1 MTPHCH
7 SVKEEVVAVDEQVAR
22 LDEELRALDKRRE
35 EIEEEK
41 KVLAQQR
48 ITALARTAPINAMLP
63 EVFVAIFEE
72 VCSVGDREAVE
83 TAFRLTSVSKMWRE
97 IMLNTPRAW
106 GKVVIEVEEDSQ
118 ARPMI
123 RRAQAFLERS
133 KATPITITID
143 VGCWSKTEDRASM
156 VADILDLI
164 APHIHRCTRLIC
176 KGRDEADAPAF
187 LTRLSPHFGPMLSD
201 FTIESRDS
209 VRLQMP
215 ELPYLTRLAIDDV
228 GPSGAWS
235 KNMFS
240 NLKILW
246 IRYIKPIQFEGF
258 LDALSS
264 AKDRLEELRLCRC
277 TLAFDSHGF
286 LYPAPSTIR
295 AYCPSLKKLTVVDML
310 PGDIDLI
317 FESISAPALEEV
329 HLGLDSA
336 RFRYFKFM
344 DSSIATSFPQST
356 IKRLELEECTV
367 ENSELRALLATL
379 QAVGPSLKTLAF
391 TAGEIDMRLYEVLIA
406 EPSILPHLTRLECKR
421 INGDLTGRE
430 VLRLVQA
437 RAGHGRGVAPL
448 QSLLVEKCRS
458 FEHEMI
464 GQIKQFVRDVQFT
477 PF

>member
-1 MTPHCH
+1 MNPPRH
-7 SVKEEVVAVDEQVAR
+7 SVKEEVAIVDEQVAR

-35 EIEEEK
+35 EIEDEK

-48 ITALARTAPINAMLP
+48 LAALARTAPINAMLP
-63 EVFVAIFEE
+63 EIFVAIFEE

-83 TAFRLTSVSKMWRE
+83 TAFHLTTVSKLWRG

-106 GKVVIEVEEDSQ
+106 GTIIIEVEDDSQ
-118 ARPMI
+118 AGPMI

-143 VGCWSKTEDRASM
+143 VGCWGKTEDRASM
-156 VADILDLI
+156 VADMLDLV
-164 APHIHRCTRLIC
+164 APHIDRCTRLIC

-187 LTRLSPHFGPMLSD
+187 LTRLTPHFGPILGD

-215 ELPYLTRLAIDDV
+215 EMPHLTRLAIDDV

-235 KNMFS
+235 NHMLS

-277 TLAFDSHGF
+277 SLAFDSHGF

-295 AYCPSLKKLTVVDML
+295 ASFPRLKKLTVVDIL

-317 FESISAPALEEV
+317 FESISAPALEDV

-344 DSSIATSFPQST
+344 DSSTATSFSQCT

-379 QAVGPSLKTLAF
+379 QAVGPSLKTLAL
-391 TAGEIDMRLYEVLIA
+391 TAGEIDMRLYEVLVA

-477 PF
+477 PY

>member
-1 MTPHCH
+1 
-7 SVKEEVVAVDEQVAR
+7 
-22 LDEELRALDKRRE
+22 
-35 EIEEEK
+35 
-41 KVLAQQR
+41 
-48 ITALARTAPINAMLP
+48 MLP
-63 EVFVAIFEE
+63 EIFVAIFEE
-72 VCSVGDREAVE
+72 VCSAGDREAVE
-83 TAFRLTSVSKMWRE
+83 TALRLTTVSKMWRE
-97 IMLNTPRAW
+97 IILNTPRAW
-106 GKVVIEVEEDSQ
+106 GSVIIEVEEDSQ

-123 RRAQAFLERS
+123 RRARAFFERS
-133 KATPITITID
+133 KVTLVTVTID
-143 VGCWSKTEDRASM
+143 VGSWSKTEDRASM
-156 VADILDLI
+156 VMEMLDLV

-187 LTRLSPHFGPMLSD
+187 LTRLTPSFGPVLTD

-209 VRLQMP
+209 VRMQMP
-215 ELPYLTRLAIDDV
+215 EMPHLTRLVIDDV

-235 KNMFS
+235 KNMLS

-264 AKDRLEELRLCRC
+264 ARDHLEELRICRC

-286 LYPAPSTIR
+286 LYPTPSTSR
-295 AYCPSLKKLTVVDML
+295 ATFPRLKKLTVVDIL

-317 FESISAPALEEV
+317 FESISAPSLEEI
-329 HLGLDSA
+329 HLGLDGA

-344 DSSIATSFPQST
+344 DSSIATSLPHCT
-356 IKRLELEECTV
+356 LKRLELEECTV

-391 TAGEIDMRLYEVLIA
+391 TAGEIDMRLYDVLIA
-406 EPSILPHLTRLECKR
+406 EPNILPHLTRLECRR

-437 RAGHGRGVAPL
+437 RAGNGRGVAPL

-477 PF
+477 PY

>member
-1 MTPHCH
+1 MTPPCH
-7 SVKEEVVAVDEQVAR
+7 SVKEEVAEVDEQVAR

-41 KVLAQQR
+41 TALAQQR
-48 ITALARTAPINAMLP
+48 IAALARTAPINAMLP
-63 EVFVAIFEE
+63 EIFVAIFEE
-72 VCSVGDREAVE
+72 VCSVGDRDAVE
-83 TAFRLTSVSKMWRE
+83 TAFHLTTVSKMWRE

-106 GKVVIEVEEDSQ
+106 GKILIEVDDDSQ

-133 KATPITITID
+133 KVTPITITID
-143 VGCWSKTEDRASM
+143 VGGWSKTEDRASM
-156 VADILDLI
+156 VADMLDLV

-187 LTRLSPHFGPMLSD
+187 LTRLTPHFGPMLSD

-215 ELPYLTRLAIDDV
+215 EMPHLVRLAIDDV
-228 GPSGAWS
+228 GPSGAWP
-235 KNMFS
+235 KHMLS

-264 AKDRLEELRLCRC
+264 TKDRLEELRFCRC

-286 LYPAPSTIR
+286 LFPAPSTIR
-295 AYCPSLKKLTVVDML
+295 ATFPKLKKLTLIDIL
-310 PGDIDLI
+310 AGDIDVI
-317 FESISAPALEEV
+317 FESISAPTLEEV

-344 DSSIATSFPQST
+344 DSSIATSFPQCT
-356 IKRLELEECTV
+356 IKRLELEDCTV

-379 QAVGPSLKTLAF
+379 QAVGPSLKTLAL

-406 EPSILPHLTRLECKR
+406 EPSIMPNLTRLECKR

-430 VLRLVQA
+430 MLRLVQA

>member
-1 MTPHCH
+1 
-7 SVKEEVVAVDEQVAR
+7 
-22 LDEELRALDKRRE
+22 
-35 EIEEEK
+35 
-41 KVLAQQR
+41 
-48 ITALARTAPINAMLP
+48 MLP

-72 VCSVGDREAVE
+72 VCSVGDKEAVE
-83 TAFRLTSVSKMWRE
+83 TAFRLTTVNKLWRE

-106 GKVVIEVEEDSQ
+106 SNIIIEVEEDSQ

-143 VGCWSKTEDRASM
+143 VGSWSKTEDRPALVVEALDM
-156 VADILDLI
+156 VG
-164 APHIHRCTRLIC
+164 PHINRCTRLIC

-187 LTRLSPHFGPMLSD
+187 LTRLTPNFGPTLTD

-209 VRLQMP
+209 VRLEMP
-215 ELPYLTRLAIDDV
+215 EMPHLTRLAIDDV

-235 KNMFS
+235 GNMLS
-240 NLKILW
+240 SLKILW

-258 LDALSS
+258 LEALSS
-264 AKDRLEELRLCRC
+264 AKDRLEELRFSRC

-286 LYPAPSTIR
+286 LYPTPSTIR
-295 AYCPSLKKLTVVDML
+295 TSFPRLKKLIIADIL
-310 PGDIDLI
+310 PGDIDVI

-344 DSSIATSFPQST
+344 DSSIATSLPQST

-379 QAVGPSLKTLAF
+379 QAVGSSLKTLAL
-391 TAGEIDMRLYEVLIA
+391 TAGEIDMRLYDILIA
-406 EPSILPHLTRLECKR
+406 EPSILPHLTRLEFRR

-437 RAGHGRGVAPL
+437 RAGHGRGIAPL
-448 QSLLVEKCRS
+448 QSLLVERCRS

-477 PF
+477 PY

>member
-1 MTPHCH
+1 
-7 SVKEEVVAVDEQVAR
+7 
-22 LDEELRALDKRRE
+22 
-35 EIEEEK
+35 
-41 KVLAQQR
+41 
-48 ITALARTAPINAMLP
+48 MLP
-63 EVFVAIFEE
+63 EIFVAIFEE

-83 TAFRLTSVSKMWRE
+83 TALRLTTVSKMWRE
-97 IMLNTPRAW
+97 IILNTPRAW
-106 GKVVIEVEEDSQ
+106 GNIIIEVEEDSQ

-123 RRAQAFLERS
+123 RRARAFFERS
-133 KATPITITID
+133 KATLVTVTID
-143 VGCWSKTEDRASM
+143 VGSWSKTEDRTSM
-156 VADILDLI
+156 VMEMLDLV

-187 LTRLSPHFGPMLSD
+187 LTGLTPSFGPVLTD

-209 VRLQMP
+209 VRMQMP
-215 ELPYLTRLAIDDV
+215 EMPHLTRLVIDDV

-235 KNMFS
+235 KNMLS

-264 AKDRLEELRLCRC
+264 ASDHLEELRICRC

-286 LYPAPSTIR
+286 LYPTPTSR
-295 AYCPSLKKLTVVDML
+295 ATFPRLKKLTVVDIL

-317 FESISAPALEEV
+317 FESISAPSLEEV
-329 HLGLDSA
+329 HLGLDGA

-344 DSSIATSFPQST
+344 DSTIATSLPHCT
-356 IKRLELEECTV
+356 LKRLELEECTV

-391 TAGEIDMRLYEVLIA
+391 TAGEIDMRLYDVLIA
-406 EPSILPHLTRLECKR
+406 EPNILPHLTRLECRR

-437 RAGHGRGVAPL
+437 RAGNGRGVAPL

-477 PF
+477 PY